1 MTKYVYKDVRSATKS
16 MRSTTKDK
24 VNGQRQGRWPDTR
37 QMTKEVNEQRPWVK
51 IFNQQFRMQG
61 RSLKMQRQWLWGQ
74 TKDVKSMTERCE
86 VRTRDATSRT
96 AYVRW
101 RTPYTSSTTKELKP
115 TTQDV
120 SRTGHVRSTTRILP
134 AGSGA
139 TQHTLSTAAG
149 VKVKCAQVASIALLL
164 KFNQSVSTCSVLRR
178 CFCSPQ
184 TVYLSVNGMQTKSM
198 NYIRN

>member
-1 MTKYVYKDVRSATKS
+1 MA
-16 MRSTTKDK
+16 KDK
-24 VNGQRQGRWPDTR
+24 VNGQTQDQWRKRY
-37 QMTKEVNEQRPWVK
+37 KVNEQRPWVK
-51 IFNQQFRMQG
+51 IFSQQFRMQG

-74 TKDVKSMTERCE
+74 
-86 VRTRDATSRT
+86 
-96 AYVRW
+96 
-101 RTPYTSSTTKELKP
+101 TKELKP

-198 NYIRN
+198 NYIRNKASLFSPALVFLFTTHSLPVVSRGQKQSPWPISQTKLHWLNCLQV